1 MSFKIGLWIFFIRKF
16 GFVSYLFIARVPPEV
31 IVLGAQEE
39 ADPTLKLKYNKLSM
53 EKNHNM
59 ERELKNIVLI
69 FIYMYYLK
77 PSENMFEV
85 K

>member
-1 MSFKIGLWIFFIRKF
+1 
-16 GFVSYLFIARVPPEV
+16 
-31 IVLGAQEE
+31 
-39 ADPTLKLKYNKLSM
+39 M

-59 ERELKNIVLI
+59 ERELKNIILI

>member
-1 MSFKIGLWIFFIRKF
+1 MSFKIGLWIFLFANSVLFHI
-16 GFVSYLFIARVPPEV
+16 YLLLLCLQRF
-31 IVLGAQEE
+31 IVLGVARRN
-39 ADPTLKLKYNKLSM
+39 PTVKLKYNKLSM